1 MIEKIG
7 CQAQVSNLALKTRRI
22 DMINMVA
29 QDMTMKIAQQIGQM
43 KTTEERHEF
52 HTTFRCNVIVA
63 DPEDFWRAV
72 NDEAKKLA
80 VGCVPP
86 PQWIDETGPVTGKMV
101 DQLARGNP

>member
-7 CQAQVSNLALKTRRI
+7 CHAQVSNLALNTRRI

-43 KTTEERHEF
+43 KMTEERHEF
-52 HTTFRCNVIVA
+52 HTTFRCNVIIA

-72 NDEAKKLA
+72 NDEAIKLA
-80 VGCVPP
+80 SGYVPP
-86 PQWIDETGPVTGKMV
+86 PQWVDETGPVTGEMV
-101 DQLARGNP
+101 DRLTGGKA